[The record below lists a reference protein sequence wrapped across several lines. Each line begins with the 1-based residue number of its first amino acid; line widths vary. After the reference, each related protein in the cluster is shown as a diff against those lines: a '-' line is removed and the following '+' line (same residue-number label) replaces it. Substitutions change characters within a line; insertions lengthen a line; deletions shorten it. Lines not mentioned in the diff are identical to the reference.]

1 MGSQFFKPGLPL
13 LSNTYS
19 GLAGWKKPSM
29 MDQTPHMRT
38 TTKRSYLTG
47 TESGTRKMGLPTW
60 LSGRES
66 ACQCSRLR
74 RRGFDSWVG
83 KISRRRKRQPSPV
96 FLPGEFH
103 GQRSL
108 VGYSPRGRKELD
120 MTKRLSTHAHTR
132 KMKYMKCPCIFTSG
146 TSFP

>member
-19 GLAGWKKPSM
+19 GLAGRKKPS
-29 MDQTPHMRT
+29 DGSNPSHEDHNKEELSDR
-38 TTKRSYLTG
+38 YWVWY
-47 TESGTRKMGLPTW
+47 RKMGLPTW

-74 RRGFDSWVG
+74 RRGFDPWVG
-83 KISRRRKRQPSPV
+83 KISRRRKRQRSPV